1 VIPVTLADGFG
12 YPPTAPSTWRTVE
25 IEMASARKELIE
37 RLRRLAAKTKDAN
50 RERTLLSLAERLE
63 AGEDVL
69 DDIEL
74 LLDQ

>member
-1 VIPVTLADGFG
+1 VSNDPGG
-12 YPPTAPSTWRTVE
+12 
-25 IEMASARKELIE
+25 IEVASARKELIE
-37 RLRRLAAKTKDAN
+37 RLRRLAEKTKDAN
-50 RERTLLSLAERLE
+50 RERTLLSFAERLE

>member
-1 VIPVTLADGFG
+1 
-12 YPPTAPSTWRTVE
+12 
-25 IEMASARKELIE
+25 MASTRKELIE
-37 RLRRLAAKTKDAN
+37 RLRRLAAKTKDAK